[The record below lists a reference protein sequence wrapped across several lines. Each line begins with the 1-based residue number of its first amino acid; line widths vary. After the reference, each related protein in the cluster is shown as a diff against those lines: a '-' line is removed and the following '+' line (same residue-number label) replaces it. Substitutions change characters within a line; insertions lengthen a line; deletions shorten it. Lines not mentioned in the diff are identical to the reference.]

1 MRSSNNKKNTT
12 LGVSVTDDEL
22 KEINRRIREEEDK
35 TGKRMSVSAYIR
47 KYMLEP
53 HLNGNALSLPDSKPD
68 TEQTIEPA
76 TEGKYAHLL
85 DDI

>member
-22 KEINRRIREEEDK
+22 KEINRRIRAEEDK
-35 TGKRMSVSAYIR
+35 TGKRMSMSAYMR
-47 KYMLEP
+47 QYMLMP
-53 HLNGNALSLPDSKPD
+53 FLNGNALSVPDSKPD
-68 TEQTIEPA
+68 TEQDNKQEQDGP
-76 TEGKYAHLL
+76 YAHLL